1 MGRETER
8 EKKKTVEM
16 GPLVSKTTPPIS
28 PRIQSFTTDSLKKQS
43 LHTEMK
49 KRKERKQKENK
60 NIYKTTQC
68 PMGILKFALKH
79 TCCNVIKGN

>member
-28 PRIQSFTTDSLKKQS
+28 PRIQSFTTDSLKKNKVC
-43 LHTEMK
+43 T
-49 KRKERKQKENK
+49 QK
-60 NIYKTTQC
+60 
-68 PMGILKFALKH
+68 
-79 TCCNVIKGN
+79 

>member
-28 PRIQSFTTDSLKKQS
+28 PRIQSFTTDSLKKTKFAHRNEKTQR
-43 LHTEMK
+43 K
-49 KRKERKQKENK
+49 KTKRKQKHIQN
-60 NIYKTTQC
+60 NTVSNGHTQICIKTHVLQC
-68 PMGILKFALKH
+68 D
-79 TCCNVIKGN
+79 

>member
-49 KRKERKQKENK
+49 KTQRKKTKRKQKHIQN
-60 NIYKTTQC
+60 NTVSNGHTQICIKTHMLQC
-68 PMGILKFALKH
+68 D
-79 TCCNVIKGN
+79 